1 MTQTKSMRAERER
14 ARAGRAGAG
23 LQWTALALAVASAG
37 MVPNVS
43 AQDSG
48 RHMVELEEVLVTA
61 RRREESLQ
69 DVPIAITAMS
79 ADFLRQQNITELA
92 DLATH
97 VPAMG
102 VSTGGTST
110 NVPIVVLRG
119 QRPSE
124 VTMTVDPA
132 VPLYF
137 AEVVLTPT
145 QGTNLAMY
153 DLSNVQVLKGPQGTL
168 FGRNSTGG
176 AMLLTP
182 QRPGEELGGYAE
194 AKIGDYNLYHF
205 EGAVDLPAS
214 DTLKFR
220 LAGRSVDRD
229 GYQSNVADNALR
241 GDDKFW
247 DENSYGLRLTARF
260 TPNDRLS
267 NLTTIAYDENEMLA
281 RVSAPQAFNSSA
293 GLGQLFDVVHN
304 GRLNGLFGT
313 PVGKNVDAALE
324 RQRGRDWTEIETDV
338 DATEEIENWFAANT
352 TEFELTDDL
361 RIKNVFGYRDL
372 DYVFSSDV
380 DGTALPMIG
389 ARTSIT
395 EPVTLNPP
403 LGNIEAEQFSDEL
416 QLLGSAFDDKLEWIV
431 GAYCMSMEGSQ
442 TFPQQNLGANP
453 AWPTGPSPIPQLA
466 LPWLAAQSGWYQ
478 DSPAGDVEN
487 EAYAL
492 FGEGTYTLNEQWS
505 LTLGARQSW
514 DQRTLKA
521 TNFALDTTTLRYGC
535 AMRDENGVLLPD
547 NACEREVDEDF
558 DRATWRTALNYS
570 PTEDMLIYGSIATG
584 YRTGGFNGRGTN
596 NFTLQPFE
604 EETVINYELGH
615 KTDWQLGEIASMRTN
630 LAIYLQQYDDIQ
642 KTVSGNNPDT
652 GAFETFTTNAA
663 EAEIQGVDFDVL
675 IAPTESLQISVAYAY
690 VDAEYKEWDRAIAP
704 GVVIDYTESPFVYIA
719 EHSLTT
725 SLQYTLPLDASV
737 GEVSLMGS
745 VYWQDDTE
753 ASADAWRWDTLG
765 WSQANLDE
773 ALASTVIDDY
783 AIWNFRVDWLGVM
796 GSSFDLA
803 AFVNNAAD
811 EEYVTGGLNVPD
823 SLGWAA
829 ANYGPP
835 RTYGASV
842 RYSF

>member
-260 TPNDRLS
+260 TPSDRLS

-431 GAYCMSMEGSQ
+431 GAYWMSMEGSQ

>member
-1 MTQTKSMRAERER
+1 MTQTKSMRAEREC

-43 AQDSG
+43 AQYSG
-48 RHMVELEEVLVTA
+48 RNMVELEEVLVTA

-431 GAYCMSMEGSQ
+431 GAYWMSMEGSQ

-690 VDAEYKEWDRAIAP
+690 VDAEYKEWDREIAP
-704 GVVIDYTESPFVYIA
+704 GVIIDYTESPFVYIA

-753 ASADAWRWDTLG
+753 ASADSWRWDTLG

-803 AFVNNAAD
+803 TFVNNAAD

>member
-1 MTQTKSMRAERER
+1 MTHKKLASPELGATRACPQ
-14 ARAGRAGAG
+14 GMS
-23 LQWTALALAVASAG
+23 LKWTTLALAVASAG
-37 MVPNVS
+37 MAPNVS
-43 AQDSG
+43 AQETG
-48 RHMVELEEVLVTA
+48 RKLGTLEEVVVTA

-79 ADFLRQQNITELA
+79 GDFLRQQNITELA

-97 VPAMG
+97 IPAMS

-182 QRPGEELGGYAE
+182 QKPGEEFGGYAE
-194 AKIGDYNLYHF
+194 ARLGDYNLYHF

-214 DTLKFR
+214 DSLQFR
-220 LAGRSVDRD
+220 LAGRSLDRD

-247 DENSYGLRLTARF
+247 DENSWGLRLTARF
-260 TPNDRLS
+260 TPNDS
-267 NLTTIAYDENEMLA
+267 FQNLTTIGYDENEMLA

-293 GLGQLFDVVHN
+293 GLGQLLDVVHN

-313 PVGKNVDAALE
+313 PVGKNVDAALA
-324 RQRGRDWTEIETDV
+324 RQRSRDWTEIETDV
-338 DATEEIENWFAANT
+338 NGTEDIENWFAANT
-352 TEFELTDDL
+352 TELELTDNL

-372 DYVFSSDV
+372 DYVYSADV
-380 DGTALPMIG
+380 DGTALPILG

-395 EPVTLNPP
+395 EPVTFNPT
-403 LGNIEAEQFSDEL
+403 LGRTEAEQFSDEL
-416 QLLGSAFDDKLEWIV
+416 QLLGSAFDDRLDWIV
-431 GAYCMSMEGSQ
+431 GAYWMRMEGSQ

-478 DSPAGDVEN
+478 DSPAGDIEN
-487 EAYAL
+487 EAWAL

-514 DQRTLKA
+514 DERLLEAK
-521 TNFALDTTTLRYGC
+521 NFALDTTTLRYGC
-535 AMRDENGVLLPD
+535 AMRDENGVPLPD
-547 NACEREVDEDF
+547 DACAREVDEDF
-558 DRATWRTALNYS
+558 DRATWRAAVNYT
-570 PTEDMLIYGSIATG
+570 PIEDMLIYGSVATG

-596 NFTLQPFE
+596 NFTLQPFD
-604 EETVINYELGH
+604 EETVLNYELGH
-615 KTDWQLGEIASMRTN
+615 KTDWQLGDIASMRTN

-642 KTVSGNNPDT
+642 KTVSGSNPDT
-652 GAFETFTTNAA
+652 GAFETFVVNAA
-663 EAEIQGVDFDVL
+663 EAEIKGVDFDVQ
-675 IAPTESLQISVAYAY
+675 IAPTDSLNITLAYAY

-719 EHSLTT
+719 EHSVTG
-725 SLQYTLPLDASV
+725 SVKYTLPLDASV

-753 ASADAWRWDTLG
+753 ASPDAWRWDTLG
-765 WSQANLDE
+765 WSQENLDE
-773 ALASTVIDDY
+773 ALATTVVDDY
-783 AIWNFRVDWLGVM
+783 AIWNFRADWLGVM
-796 GSSFDLA
+796 GSRFDLA

-823 SLGWAA
+823 TLGWAA

>member
-431 GAYCMSMEGSQ
+431 GAYWMSMEGSQ

-783 AIWNFRVDWLGVM
+783 ASWNFRVDWLGVM

>member
-153 DLSNVQVLKGPQGTL
+153 DLENVQVLKGPQGTL

-281 RVSAPQAFNSSA
+281 RVSAPQAFNSNA

-431 GAYCMSMEGSQ
+431 GAYWMSMEGSQ

>member
-431 GAYCMSMEGSQ
+431 GAYWMSMEGSQ

-690 VDAEYKEWDRAIAP
+690 VDAEYKEWDREIAP
-704 GVVIDYTESPFVYIA
+704 GVIIDYTESPFVYIA

-753 ASADAWRWDTLG
+753 ASADSWRWDTLG

>member
-1 MTQTKSMRAERER
+1 MA
-14 ARAGRAGAG
+14 
-23 LQWTALALAVASAG
+23 
-37 MVPNVS
+37 P
-43 AQDSG
+43 
-48 RHMVELEEVLVTA
+48 
-61 RRREESLQ
+61 
-69 DVPIAITAMS
+69 
-79 ADFLRQQNITELA
+79 F
-92 DLATH
+92 
-97 VPAMG
+97 
-102 VSTGGTST
+102 TG
-110 NVPIVVLRG
+110 I
-119 QRPSE
+119 
-124 VTMTVDPA
+124 
-132 VPLYF
+132 
-137 AEVVLTPT
+137 
-145 QGTNLAMY
+145 
-153 DLSNVQVLKGPQGTL
+153 
-168 FGRNSTGG
+168 
-176 AMLLTP
+176 
-182 QRPGEELGGYAE
+182 
-194 AKIGDYNLYHF
+194 
-205 EGAVDLPAS
+205 
-214 DTLKFR
+214 
-220 LAGRSVDRD
+220 
-229 GYQSNVADNALR
+229 
-241 GDDKFW
+241 W
-247 DENSYGLRLTARF
+247 
-260 TPNDRLS
+260 
-267 NLTTIAYDENEMLA
+267 
-281 RVSAPQAFNSSA
+281 
-293 GLGQLFDVVHN
+293 
-304 GRLNGLFGT
+304 
-313 PVGKNVDAALE
+313 
-324 RQRGRDWTEIETDV
+324 
-338 DATEEIENWFAANT
+338 
-352 TEFELTDDL
+352 
-361 RIKNVFGYRDL
+361 
-372 DYVFSSDV
+372 
-380 DGTALPMIG
+380 
-389 ARTSIT
+389 
-395 EPVTLNPP
+395 
-403 LGNIEAEQFSDEL
+403 
-416 QLLGSAFDDKLEWIV
+416 
-431 GAYCMSMEGSQ
+431 
-442 TFPQQNLGANP
+442 
-453 AWPTGPSPIPQLA
+453 
-466 LPWLAAQSGWYQ
+466 
-478 DSPAGDVEN
+478 PAGDVEN

-737 GEVSLMGS
+737 GEVSLMDS

>member
-431 GAYCMSMEGSQ
+431 GAYWMSMEGSQ

>member
-124 VTMTVDPA
+124 VTLTVDPA

-431 GAYCMSMEGSQ
+431 GAYWMSMEGSQ